1 MDSHTMTTKL
11 ESQQPNA
18 GTSYSETTFLVI
30 DPVTRQ
36 VDISRCPQ
44 IQAHGMLVNFAASRA
59 VHDIDCC
66 KYVHRCRFK
75 YIESRTGYGV
85 GGGTLYEILAER
97 HALALRVGQQRERER
112 ESFRVVRSL
121 DPTNVNHHARQ

>member
-1 MDSHTMTTKL
+1 MDSHTVTAKL

-44 IQAHGMLVNFAASRA
+44 IQAHGLLVNFAASRA

-66 KYVHRCRFK
+66 KYVHIVVSSTLNLGRGTESGEVLCTK
-75 YIESRTGYGV
+75 YLQSDM
-85 GGGTLYEILAER
+85 
-97 HALALRVGQQRERER
+97 H
-112 ESFRVVRSL
+112 
-121 DPTNVNHHARQ
+121 